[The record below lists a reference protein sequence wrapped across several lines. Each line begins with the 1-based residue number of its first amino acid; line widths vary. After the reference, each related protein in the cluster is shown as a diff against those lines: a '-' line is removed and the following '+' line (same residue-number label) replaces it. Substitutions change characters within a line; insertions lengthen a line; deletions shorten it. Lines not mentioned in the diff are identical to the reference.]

1 MGRLDCRACSRGTIK
16 KHFRFSTRSPGS
28 QYLGTVYPSQ
38 PQYLESLLGDMI
50 LAMTLTYLTVA
61 WWGIGY
67 LVKAMLIG

>member
-1 MGRLDCRACSRGTIK
+1 
-16 KHFRFSTRSPGS
+16 
-28 QYLGTVYPSQ
+28 VYPSQ